1 MGFFQSIQPW
11 PKSPPA
17 GDNELSMSPTARMA
31 EDGNQNGVLWEIPR
45 APLIT
50 MGEVWVG
57 SIAQG
62 WGAEGTLQP
71 LSVTFPH
78 SWNGITPGKAS
89 ETSRVGHLAN
99 VPEVP
104 THGMEMTRTQFILL
118 PFIQLAQILTS
129 EFEGCR
135 DWENWTIY
143 DMIIF
148 VPLAPNFDAR

>member
-1 MGFFQSIQPW
+1 M
-11 PKSPPA
+11 
-17 GDNELSMSPTARMA
+17 
-31 EDGNQNGVLWEIPR
+31 
-45 APLIT
+45 
-50 MGEVWVG
+50 G

-99 VPEVP
+99 VPEVL

-135 DWENWTIY
+135 DWEN
-143 DMIIF
+143 
-148 VPLAPNFDAR
+148 